1 MKRSVNPLN
10 TILSRM
16 ADVLREIRA
25 TQAAVDRAHN
35 TF

>member
-1 MKRSVNPLN
+1 MNRSANSFN

-16 ADVLREIRA
+16 ADVLDQIRA
-25 TQAAVDRAHN
+25 TQAAVDRAHD